1 MEAVMTKERL
11 EQLNQAMKASEFD
24 VIALNPGKSLYYLTG
39 LSFHLLERPVIGLF
53 SKDRAPLLILP
64 ELESSKV
71 EACSFEIEVM
81 TYGEDEESRLEAFK
95 SAARKMGLDGQQ
107 IGIEPLRLRVMELRL
122 LESIAPEAN
131 FASAQAVLFE
141 LRIVK
146 DADAITA
153 MRQAAVVAEAALR
166 GVLPLVR
173 VGMTERELESELVLQ
188 LHRAGS
194 EPDLPFNP
202 IVASGPNSAVPHATP
217 TERPLE
223 MGDLLLF
230 DWGARINGY
239 VSDITRTFAIGEVD
253 EELSRIYK
261 IVQQANAAGRE
272 KIKSDVRCGAIDDAA
287 SSVIEK
293 AGYAELLLHRTGHG
307 IGLEAHEPPYIVSA
321 NDRLL
326 APGMTFTVEPGLYLL
341 GKGGVRIED
350 NVVVTPEGH
359 ECLTSYPRDIEV
371 IA

>member
-1 MEAVMTKERL
+1 MTIERL
-11 EQLNQAMKASEFD
+11 ERLNQAMKAKDFD

-53 SKDRAPLLILP
+53 SKDQAPLLILP

-71 EACSFEIEVM
+71 EACSFEIEVI
-81 TYGEDEESRLEAFK
+81 TYGEDEASRLEAFK
-95 SAARKMGLDGQQ
+95 SATRKVELNGRRV
-107 IGIEPLRLRVMELRL
+107 GIEPLRLRVMELRL
-122 LESIAPEAN
+122 LESIAPKAN
-131 FASAQAVLFE
+131 FDAAQAVLFE
-141 LRIVK
+141 LRIIK
-146 DADAITA
+146 DADAIKA
-153 MRQAAVVAEAALR
+153 MRQAAAVAEAALQA
-166 GVLPLVR
+166 VVPLVR

-202 IVASGPNSAVPHATP
+202 IIASGPNSAVPHATP

-223 MGDLLLF
+223 IGDLLLF

-239 VSDITRTFAIGEVD
+239 VSDITRTFVIGEVD

-261 IVQQANAAGRE
+261 VVKEANAAGRDMV
-272 KIKSDVRCGAIDDAA
+272 KPDVRCGAIDDAA
-287 SSVIEK
+287 RGVIES
-293 AGYAELLLHRTGHG
+293 AGYAEFLIHRTGHG
-307 IGLEAHEPPYIVSA
+307 IGLEAHEPPYIVSE

-326 APGMTFTVEPGLYLL
+326 ASGMTFTVEPGIYLS

-350 NVVVTPEGH
+350 NVVVTPGGY